1 MATTATQSANSGYVL
16 TDWRPEDP
24 QFWESEG
31 KRIATRNLWI
41 SIPNLLLA
49 FSVWMVWSVVV
60 AKMPAIGFDFS
71 VGQRF
76 WLAALPGLSGATLRI
91 FYSFMV
97 PIFGGR
103 KWTAISTASLLLP
116 AIGIGFAV
124 QNPESSYVTFLIL
137 ALMCGFG
144 GGNFASSMA
153 NIAFFYPKKSKGNA
167 LALNAGL
174 GNLGVSVMQFL
185 VPIVITIG
193 VFGAIGG
200 EPQQLSDGGQLFIQ
214 NAGFI
219 WVPFLLVSAI
229 AAWFGMNDIADA
241 KSSFSEQSII
251 FSRKHNWIMCV
262 LYTGTFGSF
271 IGYAAGFPLLMRTQF
286 PEVDVLRYA
295 FLGPLVG
302 ALSRAATGWISD
314 KFGGGRVTFWTF
326 IGMII
331 AVFGVLQFL
340 PSEASP
346 TGNFWGFFACF
357 MALFF
362 LTGVGNAST
371 FQMIPSI
378 MRKEVP
384 RLMPNLDEAATLK
397 QSERESAAIIA
408 FTSAIAAYGAFF
420 IPKLYGTSI
429 AMTGAPNGAL
439 WAFLCFYAV
448 CAVVCWV
455 FYSRKSAPVPC

>member
-1 MATTATQSANSGYVL
+1 
-16 TDWRPEDP
+16 
-24 QFWESEG
+24 
-31 KRIATRNLWI
+31 
-41 SIPNLLLA
+41 
-49 FSVWMVWSVVV
+49 
-60 AKMPAIGFDFS
+60 
-71 VGQRF
+71 
-76 WLAALPGLSGATLRI
+76 
-91 FYSFMV
+91 
-97 PIFGGR
+97 
-103 KWTAISTASLLLP
+103 
-116 AIGIGFAV
+116 
-124 QNPESSYVTFLIL
+124 
-137 ALMCGFG
+137 MCGFG

-185 VPIVITIG
+185 VPVVITMG

-200 EPQQLSDGGQLFIQ
+200 EPQQLSNGGQLFIQ

-219 WVPFLLVSAI
+219 WVPFLVVSSI

-241 KSSFSEQSII
+241 KSSFSAQSVI

-286 PEVDVLRYA
+286 PEVDVLKYA

-326 IGMII
+326 LAMII

-346 TGNFWGFFACF
+346 NGNFWGFFACF

-378 MRKEVP
+378 MKQEIP
-384 RLMPNLDEAATLK
+384 RLMPNLDAGALQK
-397 QSERESAAIIA
+397 QTEMESAAIIA

-439 WAFLCFYAV
+439 WAFLGFYAV
-448 CAVVCWV
+448 CAVICWI

>member
-1 MATTATQSANSGYVL
+1 VDFDPKPALGVFGLDGLVGCCGQDARYRVRLHRVPAVL
-16 TDWRPEDP
+16 AGVFARPVGRDP
-24 QFWESEG
+24 
-31 KRIATRNLWI
+31 AH
-41 SIPNLLLA
+41 LLQLH
-49 FSVWMVWSVVV
+49 
-60 AKMPAIGFDFS
+60 
-71 VGQRF
+71 
-76 WLAALPGLSGATLRI
+76 GADL
-91 FYSFMV
+91 
-97 PIFGGR
+97 GGR

-124 QNPESSYVTFLIL
+124 QNPETSYFTFMLL

-153 NIAFFYPKKSKGNA
+153 NIAFFYPKKTKGNA

-185 VPIVITIG
+185 VPVVITIG
-193 VFGAIGG
+193 VFGAVGG
-200 EPQQLSDGGQLFIQ
+200 APQQLSEGGQLFMQ

-219 WVPFLLVSAI
+219 WVPFLAVSAV

-241 KSSFSEQSII
+241 KSSFSEQSVI
-251 FSRKHNWIMCV
+251 FTRKHNWIMCV

-286 PEVDVLRYA
+286 PAVDALQFA

-302 ALSRAATGWISD
+302 ALSRAATGWVSD
-314 KFGGGRVTFWTF
+314 KFGGGRVTFWCF
-326 IGMII
+326 LGMIV

-340 PSEASP
+340 PSAGSP
-346 TGNFWGFFACF
+346 TGNFWGFFGCF

-384 RLMPNLDEAATLK
+384 RLMPTLDGAATLK

-420 IPKLYGTSI
+420 IPKMYGTSI
-429 AMTGAPNGAL
+429 AMTGTPNGAL

-448 CAVVCWV
+448 CAVICWA
-455 FYSRKSAPVPC
+455 FYSRKGAPVPC